1 MGKERGLVVDV
12 MAVDPVVVSVDS
24 TLEEADTIIRST
36 FVTGLP
42 VVDGNGVLVGVI
54 GHAHLA
60 AHRYGRP
67 MPSSEGGS
75 AKSSSAR

>member
-1 MGKERGLVVDV
+1 MEKGPGLVVDV

-24 TLEEADTIIRST
+24 TLDEADTIIRST
-36 FVTGLP
+36 FVIGLP

-54 GHAHLA
+54 GDAHLA

-67 MPSSEGGS
+67 MPSSEEDS
-75 AKSSSAR
+75 AESSSAR